1 MKNLVLLIF
10 ISLVITS
17 CGKQAKYTISGE
29 GGQYATDSYTK
40 DANGCIVFKNECNCG
55 GDPQVVTVCGT
66 YTIIK
71 NSSHEKE

>member
-1 MKNLVLLIF
+1 MKKIIIFASVALIF
-10 ISLVITS
+10 AS
-17 CGKQAKYTISGE
+17 CGKQGKYTINSE
-29 GGQYATDSYTK
+29 GGQYMTNSYTK